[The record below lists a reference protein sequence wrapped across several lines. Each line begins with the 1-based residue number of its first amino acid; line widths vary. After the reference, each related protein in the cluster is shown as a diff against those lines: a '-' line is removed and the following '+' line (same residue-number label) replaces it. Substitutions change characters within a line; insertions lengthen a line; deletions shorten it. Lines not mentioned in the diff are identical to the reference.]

1 MPKSYATEEHQ
12 NNEQVVQA
20 ARIEVAQLDLDWER
34 KGELLVAQWA
44 HKTLGHL
51 GRNATYRWARD

>member
-20 ARIEVAQLDLDWER
+20 ARIEVAQTDLDWER
-34 KGELLVAQWA
+34 KGELLVAQQV
-44 HKTLGHL
+44 HKPLGRL
-51 GRNATYRWARD
+51 GRNATYRWACD